1 MFILGDSHDK
11 MGFRNL
17 FLIQVCK
24 TTVLE
29 TVQQVAP
36 ECTVLNHNSK
46 QYKWPRSSFRNW
58 TNDNKLLLLNVAE
71 L

>member
-1 MFILGDSHDK
+1 MLILGDSHDK
-11 MGFRNL
+11 TGFRNL

-36 ECTVLNHNSK
+36 ERTVLNHNSK
-46 QYKWPRSSFRNW
+46 QYKWPNH
-58 TNDNKLLLLNVAE
+58 
-71 L
+71 